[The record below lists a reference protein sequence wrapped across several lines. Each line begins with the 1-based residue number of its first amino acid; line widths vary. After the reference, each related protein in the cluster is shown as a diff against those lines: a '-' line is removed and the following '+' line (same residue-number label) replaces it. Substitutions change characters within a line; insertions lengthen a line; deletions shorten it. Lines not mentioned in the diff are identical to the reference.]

1 MSLRARP
8 PGLRLPAS
16 PSKPILL
23 ALVAVLLLLAGLR
36 LWPGYRALLFV
47 APAVRSEYLYISI
60 GRGAVDLM
68 ARRFETQDF
77 FSGRIGGGRVYPPA
91 TYAMLWPFIASST
104 IPVARWTWAV
114 VLTASLAWICVVC
127 ARASGFADPLARLAM
142 GLMPL
147 GFLATSAALR
157 TGQLTLA
164 VLALLFAFLGRL
176 ARRPRSQGDEWA
188 AAVLFTMASLK
199 PTLNAP
205 VGWLLL
211 FLPRSLRPAMLA
223 AGLYAALTG
232 LALAIRGAPEGYRMR
247 PSAQRPNLLLEEN
260 MFAQGYANLQNWL
273 VQLGIGVP
281 WVLLPPILSLVA
293 VGWWTWRHR
302 RDDPWV
308 LLAVACLVA
317 RLAFY
322 HRIYDDLLV
331 LPAMVALA
339 RLASGASVAAE
350 TPAGGRVETAAE
362 IPTAAL
368 WTLLASAFVMLM
380 PASIPVALRIV
391 ASTGVW
397 WAALC
402 LLLVAATRSPRCREG
417 EPLQIRGDSLT

>member
-1 MSLRARP
+1 
-8 PGLRLPAS
+8 
-16 PSKPILL
+16 
-23 ALVAVLLLLAGLR
+23 
-36 LWPGYRALLFV
+36 
-47 APAVRSEYLYISI
+47 
-60 GRGAVDLM
+60 
-68 ARRFETQDF
+68 
-77 FSGRIGGGRVYPPA
+77 
-91 TYAMLWPFIASST
+91 
-104 IPVARWTWAV
+104 
-114 VLTASLAWICVVC
+114 
-127 ARASGFADPLARLAM
+127 M

-164 VLALLFAFLGRL
+164 VLALLLAFLERL

-205 VGWLLL
+205 VGWMLL

-223 AGLYAALTG
+223 AGLYAGLTG
-232 LALAIRGAPEGYRMR
+232 LALAIRGAPESYRMR
-247 PSAQRPNLLLEEN
+247 ASSQRPNLLLEEN
-260 MFAQGYANLQNWL
+260 MFAEGYANLQNWL

-281 WVLLPPILSLVA
+281 WVLAPPILALA
-293 VGWWTWRHR
+293 ALGWWTWRHR
-302 RDDPWV
+302 RDDPWI
-308 LLAVACLVA
+308 LLGVACLVA

-339 RLASGASVAAE
+339 RLASGATVAVE
-350 TPAGGRVETAAE
+350 TPTGGRVETAAE
-362 IPTAAL
+362 IPAAAL

-380 PASIPVALRIV
+380 PASLPAVLRIV

-397 WAALC
+397 WAVVF
-402 LLLVAATRSPRCREG
+402 LLLVAATRSPRGHEG
-417 EPLQIRGDSLT
+417 EPLQIRGESLT